1 MSNYID
7 EIAARLGVVLDDCE
21 FDLLRQY
28 AVLALTVGAGTTEED
43 VHHAWGAWRA
53 ATRPDHPD
61 LVPFEQLTP
70 EVQALDT
77 KCAEAI
83 RAVAP

>member
-7 EIAARLGVVLDDCE
+7 ELAARLGTVLDDCDD
-21 FDLLRQY
+21 DLLRLY
-28 AVLALTVGAGTTEED
+28 ALLALTTGADTTEED
-43 VHHAWGAWRA
+43 VHHAWGTWRA

-61 LVPFEQLTP
+61 LVPFEQLAP

-77 KCAEAI
+77 RYAEAI

>member
-7 EIAARLGVVLDDCE
+7 EIATRLGVALDDCDD
-21 FDLLRQY
+21 DLLRLY
-28 AVLALTVGAGTTEED
+28 ALLALVKGADTTEED
-43 VHHAWGAWRA
+43 VHDAWAAWRA
-53 ATRPDHPD
+53 ATHPTHRS
-61 LVPFEQLTP
+61 LVPFDELTP

-77 KCAEAI
+77 KYAEAI